1 MTQYKKK
8 IVKLSKGQIAPELI
22 ERNDLGILDTSG
34 QTVHNFQ
41 NSKYGLFSTAK
52 STKYEYNFGAN
63 KKIKLLQVQTPDGID
78 TLLVL
83 DGTAQKMY
91 LVRNGSVV
99 SNQIDVSAYFDET
112 TYNGKTH
119 CCN

>member
-1 MTQYKKK
+1 MTQHKKK

-22 ERNDLGILDTSG
+22 ERTDLGILDTSG

-63 KKIKLLQVQTPDGID
+63 KK
-78 TLLVL
+78 
-83 DGTAQKMY
+83 
-91 LVRNGSVV
+91 
-99 SNQIDVSAYFDET
+99 
-112 TYNGKTH
+112 
-119 CCN
+119 